1 MVTRKNALKNERLQ
15 PNPVASPSALNP
27 LSQTPLNAL
36 TVDVEDYFQVEAFTD
51 VVRRSDWSQWESRVV
66 RNTQTLLALFA
77 EHHVRGT
84 FFILGYVAEK
94 HPELVREIAAAG
106 HEIGCHSYYH
116 QLVYTQTPEEF
127 RQDLRQAKQRLED
140 LTGTAIVGYR
150 APSYSITA
158 QSLWALDILI
168 EEGFAYDSSIF
179 PVRHDRYGM
188 PHAERFPHILRR
200 AAGEIIEFPPSTVR
214 FGGMN
219 FPVSGGGYFRLF
231 PYSLFRRGWHL
242 INRRE
247 AEAAIFFLHPWEID
261 PAQPI
266 VPGKRLNIWRHRVN
280 LKTTQAKLTRL
291 LTDFC
296 FAPVQQVLAQRNFG
310 LQTQEWVLAAN

>member
-1 MVTRKNALKNERLQ
+1 MKNERIQ
-15 PNPVASPSALNP
+15 PNLATAAVPS
-27 LSQTPLNAL
+27 SQTPLNAL
-36 TVDVEDYFQVEAFTD
+36 TVDVEDYYQVEAFTD
-51 VVRRSDWSQWESRVV
+51 VVRRADWPRWESRVV
-66 RNTQTLLALFA
+66 RNTQTLLTMFA
-77 EHHVRGT
+77 ERHVRGT
-84 FFILGYVAEK
+84 FFILGDVAEK

-106 HEIGCHSYYH
+106 HEIACHSYYH

-127 RQDLRQAKQRLED
+127 RADLRSAKQRLED
-140 LTGTAIVGYR
+140 LTGVAVVGYR

-179 PVRHDRYGM
+179 PVHHDRYGM
-188 PHAERFPHILRR
+188 PDAERFPHVLRR

-214 FGGMN
+214 LGGMN

-231 PYSLFRRGWHL
+231 PYALFRQGWHL
-242 INRRE
+242 INHRE
-247 AEAAIFFLHPWEID
+247 AEAAIFFLHPWEVD

-266 VPGKRLNIWRHRVN
+266 VPGKRINIWRHRVN
-280 LKTTQAKLTRL
+280 LKTTQAKLARL
-291 LTDFC
+291 LTDFS